1 MTYNE
6 LTDDWVTNSNSPE
19 VKFMKKIFKLFQVIT
34 VGLLG
39 LLCSSTAGHAEMTK
53 AGQEAVV
60 KAGEVMFQHRCRVCH
75 SNDMKHPSYGP
86 PLKNIIGRKAG
97 SVIGF
102 NYSDALKNS
111 GIIWTNENLRKW
123 IKDNKSVMP
132 GTRMRHIGVT
142 DKTEQDFILHYLAH
156 ISK

>member
-1 MTYNE
+1 MK
-6 LTDDWVTNSNSPE
+6 TNL
-19 VKFMKKIFKLFQVIT
+19 KLFQILA

-39 LLCSSTAGHAEMTK
+39 LFCSPTVALADMTK

-86 PLKNIIGRKAG
+86 PLKKIIGRKAG
-97 SVIGF
+97 SVVGF

-111 GIIWTNENLRKW
+111 GIVWTKEKLREW
-123 IKDNKSVMP
+123 IEDNKSVMP

>member
-1 MTYNE
+1 MK
-6 LTDDWVTNSNSPE
+6 TNL
-19 VKFMKKIFKLFQVIT
+19 KLFQILA

-39 LLCSSTAGHAEMTK
+39 LFCSPTVALADMTK

-111 GIIWTNENLRKW
+111 GIVWTKEKLRKW
-123 IKDNKSVMP
+123 IEDNKSVMP